1 MSNRLLTYES
11 CKTWIPEVL
20 PAESPSSVTHHEMP
34 PDPTTRYEEYYQQ
47 GYQAAQFELATQA
60 KVAAETK
67 LVGIIAEI
75 TAIRDEF
82 AAVMKR
88 EAIDLCLNMVKHI
101 CRQLFSEDATFI
113 QKMLHE
119 AINLLPADDSPIKIY
134 ISEAS
139 YQQLMNSNTI
149 AAMVKPNIHFLIDHT
164 LNSGDFL
171 IDTNTAA
178 IDGILEHRLAMFKS
192 QEG

>member
-1 MSNRLLTYES
+1 MSNPLLTEPY
-11 CKTWIPEVL
+11 KTWIPEVL
-20 PAESPSSVTHHEMP
+20 PAAVPSSMTHQDAP
-34 PDPTTRYEEYYQQ
+34 PDPTTRYEQYYQQ
-47 GYQAAQFELATQA
+47 GYQAAKFELATQA
-60 KVAAETK
+60 IAAAEEK
-67 LVGIIAEI
+67 LAEIIAEI

-82 AAVMKR
+82 SAVMKR
-88 EAIDLCLNMVKHI
+88 EAIELCLNMVKHI

-113 QKMLHE
+113 QKILHE
-119 AINLLPADDSPIKIY
+119 ALNLLPTDHSPIKIY

-139 YQQLMNSNTI
+139 YQQLMNSSTI
-149 AAMVKPNIHFLIDHT
+149 PAMTNSNIHFLIDHT
-164 LNSGDFL
+164 LNAGDFL